1 MLLLFSFL
9 LVLEPFALSQNG
21 PGPSTWTAAPF
32 NAPSFPLAVK
42 TPYVNAW
49 DPQGSGPAPVSNSWA
64 RVGSTVFTVSIS
76 PPCDMERHLIKY
88 ATVAFELG
96 LRYHSGRHPLS
107 NYGRAFPW
115 NDNG

>member
-9 LVLEPFALSQNG
+9 LLLEPFALSQNG

-76 PPCDMERHLIKY
+76 PPYDTEETSYNVCNRSL
-88 ATVAFELG
+88 
-96 LRYHSGRHPLS
+96 
-107 NYGRAFPW
+107 
-115 NDNG
+115 